1 MSAESLTPTETLV
14 LLTLL
19 AEARPVS
26 NTELKTLGPE
36 LRAASRRKL
45 TRLGLVATDTSV
57 RPFTHELTDDGWARC
72 RTLLGADT
80 PPRVTPPVRA
90 VYTLLRALGRHL
102 DRADLQLYEVFAPA
116 TEEVAP
122 VDDTSPT
129 VEGRIRAAYRE
140 LAREPG
146 AWVGL
151 ARLRSALADLP
162 VDEVDRELVRMNRL
176 PDVHLNPEMN
186 QKALGDHDR
195 AAAVVVGDT
204 PNHLLSIEVA

>member
-1 MSAESLTPTETLV
+1 MSTESLTPTETLV

-19 AEARPVS
+19 SEARPLS
-26 NTELKTLGPE
+26 NTELKALGPE
-36 LRAASRRKL
+36 LRAESRRKL
-45 TRLGLVATDTSV
+45 NGFGLVSTDTSV
-57 RPFTHELTDDGWARC
+57 RPFTHELTDDGWAHC
-72 RTLLGADT
+72 RALLVADA
-80 PPRVTPPVRA
+80 PPRVTAQVRA

-102 DRADLQLYEVFAPA
+102 DRADLQLYEVFAPVA
-116 TEEVAP
+116 EEVAP

-129 VEGRIRAAYRE
+129 VEDRIRDAYRE

-151 ARLRSALADLP
+151 ARLRSVLTDLP
-162 VDEVDRELVRMNRL
+162 VDEVDCELIRMNRM
-176 PDVHLNPEMN
+176 PDVRLNPEMN
-186 QKALGDHDR
+186 QKALSDHDR

>member
-1 MSAESLTPTETLV
+1 VSAESLTPTETLV

-19 AEARPVS
+19 AEAQPVS
-26 NTELKTLGPE
+26 NTALKTLGPE
-36 LRAASRRKL
+36 LRAEGRRKL
-45 TRLGLVATDTSV
+45 NRLGLVATDTSV
-57 RPFTHELTDDGWARC
+57 RPFTHELTDAGWARC
-72 RTLLGADT
+72 RALLIADT
-80 PPRVTPPVRA
+80 PPRVTAPVRA

-102 DRADLQLYEVFAPA
+102 DRADLQLYEVFTPA

-122 VDDTSPT
+122 MDDTSPT
-129 VEGRIRAAYRE
+129 VEDRIRAAYRE

-151 ARLRSALADLP
+151 ARLRSVLADLP

-186 QKALGDHDR
+186 QKALSNDDR

>member
-1 MSAESLTPTETLV
+1 
-14 LLTLL
+14 
-19 AEARPVS
+19 
-26 NTELKTLGPE
+26 
-36 LRAASRRKL
+36 
-45 TRLGLVATDTSV
+45 
-57 RPFTHELTDDGWARC
+57 
-72 RTLLGADT
+72 
-80 PPRVTPPVRA
+80 PPVRA